1 MNNGKNFWTPDKIE
15 ELIRLHKNTD
25 LTAREIG
32 DRFGVSKSAIIGK
45 LNRLGFN
52 SSHRV
57 SDNCVTEAERIANI
71 REQKIAGQ
79 RERRAEAAEARAK
92 LEADFARTIPL
103 SERPAGGG
111 CRFISIDPRDRPKG
125 VSIEEM
131 FCGRVTVD
139 GMDWC
144 QHHYD
149 RVYQKKKEAA

>member
-1 MNNGKNFWTPDKIE
+1 MNDGKNFWTPDKID

-45 LNRLGFN
+45 LIRIGIN
-52 SSHRV
+52 SSHRTP
-57 SDNCVTEAERIANI
+57 DDIEAA

-92 LEADFARTIPL
+92 LEADYARTIPL
-103 SERPAGGG
+103 SDRPANGG
-111 CRFISIDPRDRPKG
+111 CRFISIDPRDRPEG

-131 FCGRVTVD
+131 FCGRKTVD
-139 GMDWC
+139 GTDWC